1 MDDDNTSK
9 SNLPPGRFKNIRQK
23 FEMGSPPQDEEN
35 NYAVIND
42 KESNND
48 IVVAPKPVPRQAP
61 TLKQKPSI
69 KGQKPHFDE
78 KGTPP
83 IIIPRTKRDSF
94 VKKEHLNNSS
104 DDLGTVKNLNSDIE
118 SSENN
123 ESSAGRTHRRGLSD
137 CSTGQHSFEDDVK
150 PEIFRNQ
157 RCSSGNIESD
167 SSDGSGDGALVSK
180 RLRVFQT
187 PTPSKKPEIAPRPA
201 SMIGFTSSLPRKK
214 VARNLSIKE
223 TSSSAS
229 PSKNRPLHNASP
241 TFLKLSQDDNIYK
254 DKNKEKDNA
263 DNEDKVPKPPPK
275 PPNLPVGAPPKK
287 PPRTYKHDEF
297 LKNKDSTVFKDNEL
311 YESSENFIKKP
322 ITKAEVKETPKRP
335 PRPPPPR
342 PPIPRSPLHGNQ
354 GDQDSS
360 KRPLRQHLYDYPY
373 CRPKSHQNNSVISG
387 VNGSPSNFTLRKCLS
402 VESIATENK
411 ANPVPVYLETSKFG
425 RSRDD
430 LDALN
435 GVEVYVDEEGYAVPY
450 KFVVKDPNFNIQS
463 HKETTKQFDLL
474 EKIQDLKRRFGDPH
488 AKTNSTRSSH
498 HEPKLSRGKV
508 NLVRQKINQS
518 YAMLQKHTK
527 KLPDAPY
534 LDGTLPDMDSADG
547 DSLVDE
553 SEIKKRLDYC
563 NSVKARTSERIKKS
577 LRVLDKIYPQLFEYV
592 LSVGLRLNVEQK
604 TYEPYIIYK
613 FPEIVD
619 SNLSIPHFCFPDA
632 EVYQPQ
638 EGMTSDTYCFVL
650 TNFDG
655 ARVYGYCRRIWPFGP
670 RLLPEVICIIS
681 PIEAINMY
689 NALLNEM
696 EASRMKSPEAMQE
709 LMASSFGRPLPSP
722 GKAVQ
727 IRTMNYIGEV
737 DTIELRRPMDSRLEG
752 VNLDCLLSTLGVE
765 KLIWIFSTLLVERS
779 VILCARNLSLLCST
793 VHALVAL
800 LYPFQWQHTY
810 IPVLPSK
817 MLEVVC
823 SPTPYIV
830 GVLYS
835 YLPKIKNMQME
846 EVVIL
851 DLDRKHFVS
860 NIGDES
866 SILPKKIQKALK
878 SALDIC
884 RNDFDSDGSKNLMI
898 SEAFIR
904 LFVELVGHIGNH
916 VTTQQ
921 DGEKI
926 FQREQFIRSVNSKSI
941 RKFLEWFTETQMFD
955 VFKHSLIDISG
966 SLELFLTRV
975 FEHTS
980 DNSGVKSNVKD
991 FGKKMRNF
999 GKALKTKFA
1008 PDSSL

>member
-342 PPIPRSPLHGNQ
+342 PPIPR
-354 GDQDSS
+354 
-360 KRPLRQHLYDYPY
+360 
-373 CRPKSHQNNSVISG
+373 
-387 VNGSPSNFTLRKCLS
+387 
-402 VESIATENK
+402 
-411 ANPVPVYLETSKFG
+411 
-425 RSRDD
+425 DD

-534 LDGTLPDMDSADG
+534 LDGTLPDMESADG